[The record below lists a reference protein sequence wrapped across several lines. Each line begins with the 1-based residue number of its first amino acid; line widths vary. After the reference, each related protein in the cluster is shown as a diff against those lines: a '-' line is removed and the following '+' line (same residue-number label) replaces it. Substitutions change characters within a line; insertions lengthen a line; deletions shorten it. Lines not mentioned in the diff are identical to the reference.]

1 MLTNRSAQTA
11 KKAWS
16 APVVEEFKIEEITQS
31 GGGGAVDSVPNSQ
44 PAS

>member
-16 APVVEEFKIEEITQS
+16 APVVEEFKVEEITQS
-31 GGGGAVDSVPNSQ
+31 GGADAIDAIPNSQ